1 MSVQCYDKPLDIE
14 VYKENCKFIF
24 EKQPKMWSKIVYKM
38 GDFYF
43 KKLKNCEEAFD
54 KAIII
59 NRDKN
64 TMLKNQ
70 DEIH

>member
-1 MSVQCYDKPLDIE
+1 
-14 VYKENCKFIF
+14 
-24 EKQPKMWSKIVYKM
+24 MWSKIVYKM